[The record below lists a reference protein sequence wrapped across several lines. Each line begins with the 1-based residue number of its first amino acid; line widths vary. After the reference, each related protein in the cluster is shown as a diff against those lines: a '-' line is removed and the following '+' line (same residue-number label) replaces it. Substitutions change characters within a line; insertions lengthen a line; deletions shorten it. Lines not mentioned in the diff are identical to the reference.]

1 MNWKL
6 PNQLTVGRV
15 GLAAAFFVLLGLWEA
30 GSPAGVWLLNAAFV
44 VYIVAGISDI
54 LDGYIARRYKL
65 ETAFGRIVDPFVDK
79 VLVVGAF
86 VMLTGRNFAIMPGM
100 EYPDAQLPGWVT
112 GGMLTGVQA
121 WMVVAILARE
131 FIVSA
136 VRGFSESQ
144 GTKFPATPVGKVKMF
159 IQSVTICTILF
170 QLANVWQPLW
180 AVWVKAGL
188 VWLTVGVTVFSGFV
202 YVGRSRKLM
211 VATDGQ

>member
-30 GSPAGVWLLNAAFV
+30 ETASGVWLLNAAFV
-44 VYIVAGISDI
+44 VYIVAGVSDI
-54 LDGYIARRYKL
+54 LDGYIARKYEL

-86 VMLTGRNFAIMPGM
+86 VMLAGRNFAILPGM
-100 EYPDAQLPGWVT
+100 GYPDDQLPHWVT

-170 QLANVWQPLW
+170 QLANVSQPLW
-180 AVWVKAGL
+180 AVWVKAGM
-188 VWLTVGVTVFSGFV
+188 VWLTVGVTLFSGFV
-202 YVGRSRKLM
+202 YVGRARKLM
-211 VATDGQ
+211 VATDE